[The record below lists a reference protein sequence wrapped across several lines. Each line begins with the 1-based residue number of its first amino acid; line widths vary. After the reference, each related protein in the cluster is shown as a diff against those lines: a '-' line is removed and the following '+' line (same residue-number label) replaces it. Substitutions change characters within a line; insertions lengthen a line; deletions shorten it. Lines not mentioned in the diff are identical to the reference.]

1 MIIRL
6 LLVAGAVALYSYEP
20 FEPQRFAE
28 VRGDMRSPDVSS
40 AVLCDPLRA
49 SAVQVSSRTRRT
61 NYCSGIVELPPAPW
75 AEADPADSLYKAGR
89 EAINRGDFRRAA
101 ALFGEISAK
110 YPRSEYAPDALY
122 WRAFALYKSGRDD
135 DLREALKSLD
145 TQRSRFPKA
154 TTIADAEELAIRVRG
169 VLAQQGD
176 MKAAEEVSRAASK
189 NTPCVRGDDND
200 SDIRAAAMNALLQM
214 DAEGALPIIKQ
225 VLQKRDECSVGLRE
239 KAVFLLSQ
247 KRTSETEDLLID
259 IVRNDPSRSVREQA
273 VFWLG
278 QVNTEKAAVALEN
291 IATSS
296 PDMELREKA
305 IFALS
310 QQGSTRGTALLRRFA
325 ESSDTPES
333 MREQA
338 IFWLG
343 QRRSSEN
350 AEFLRGL
357 FVKFGKGERND
368 DLKKKVLFSLSQM
381 RGVGNDRWLLNI
393 AVDTSYSEDVR
404 GHALWTAG
412 QAGIAG
418 SELVSL
424 YDKLTDAE
432 VKEKLIWVMSESRD
446 SQATDKLI
454 EIAQKDRDREMRKKA
469 LFWLGQKNDPRV
481 QKILMDILTK
491 P

>member
-1 MIIRL
+1 MNIRL
-6 LLVAGAVALYSYEP
+6 LLAGAVVLPVAFSLPPARSAAENGP
-20 FEPQRFAE
+20 AARSAAAENKFAE
-28 VRGDMRSPDVSS
+28 V
-40 AVLCDPLRA
+40 
-49 SAVQVSSRTRRT
+49 
-61 NYCSGIVELPPAPW
+61 PPAPW

-101 ALFGEISAK
+101 MLFAEISAK
-110 YPRSEYAPDALY
+110 YPRSEYAPDAPY

-145 TQRSRFPKA
+145 TQRSKFPKA
-154 TTIADAEELAIRVRG
+154 KTIADAEELAIRVRG

-176 MKAAEEVSRAASK
+176 VKSAEAVSRAASK
-189 NTPCVRGDDND
+189 NTPCVRADDND
-200 SDIRAAAMNALLQM
+200 ADIRAAAMNALLQM
-214 DAEGALPIIKQ
+214 DAESALPIIKQ
-225 VLQKRDECSVGLRE
+225 VLKKRDECSAALRE

-247 KRTSETEDLLID
+247 KETPETEDILID
-259 IVRNDPSRSVREQA
+259 VIRNDPSRSVREQA

-278 QVNTEKAAVALEN
+278 QVQTEKAAAALEN

-296 PDMELREKA
+296 PDMGLREKA
-305 IFALS
+305 VFALG
-310 QQGSTRGTALLRRFA
+310 QQGSARGTALLRRFA
-325 ESSDTPES
+325 ESNDTPES
-333 MREQA
+333 AREQA
-338 IFWLG
+338 IFQLG

-350 AEFLRGL
+350 ADFLKAL
-357 FVKFGKGERND
+357 FAKLGKGERND
-368 DLKKKVLFSLSQM
+368 DIKKKVLFSLSQM
-381 RGVGNDRWLLNI
+381 RGFGNDRWLLNI
-393 AVDTSYSEDVR
+393 ALDTSYSEDMR
-404 GHALWTAG
+404 GHAVWTAG

-446 SQATDKLI
+446 NEATDKLI

>member
-6 LLVAGAVALYSYEP
+6 VLGAAAMVLPA
-20 FEPQRFAE
+20 
-28 VRGDMRSPDVSS
+28 
-40 AVLCDPLRA
+40 AVLTFTPQA
-49 SAVQVSSRTRRT
+49 STPGPRTESVS
-61 NYCSGIVELPPAPW
+61 YAAEPAFAELPPAPW

-101 ALFGEISAK
+101 RLFGEISAK
-110 YPRSEYAPDALY
+110 YPRSEYAPDAPY

-135 DLREALKSLD
+135 DLREALKALD
-145 TQRSRFPKA
+145 SQRSKFPKA
-154 TTIADAEELAIRVRG
+154 KTIADAEELAIRVRG

-176 MKAAEEVSRAASK
+176 VDAAEAVSKAASRNA
-189 NTPCVRGDDND
+189 PCSRGDDND

-214 DAEGALPIIKQ
+214 DAQGALPIIKQ
-225 VLQKRDECSVGLRE
+225 VLLKRDECSVALRE

-247 KRTSETEDLLID
+247 KQTSETETILID
-259 IVRNDPSRSVREQA
+259 VVRNDPSRSVREQA
-273 VFWLG
+273 VFWMG
-278 QVNTEKAAVALEN
+278 QVHTDKAAEALEA

-296 PDMELREKA
+296 PDMALREKA
-305 IFALS
+305 IFALNE
-310 QQGSTRGTALLRRFA
+310 QGSPRGAALLRRFA

-333 MREQA
+333 VREQA

-343 QRRSSEN
+343 QRRSAEN
-350 AEFLRGL
+350 AQFLRSL
-357 FVKFGKGERND
+357 FDKLGKGEQND
-368 DLKKKVLFSLSQM
+368 DIRKKVLFSLSQM

-393 AVDTSYSEDVR
+393 ALDTTNSEDLR

-424 YDKLTDAE
+424 YDKLTDSE
-432 VKEKLIWVMSESRD
+432 VKEKLIWVLSESHD
-446 SQATDKLI
+446 PAATDKLV

-469 LFWLGQKNDPRV
+469 MFWLGQKNDPRI